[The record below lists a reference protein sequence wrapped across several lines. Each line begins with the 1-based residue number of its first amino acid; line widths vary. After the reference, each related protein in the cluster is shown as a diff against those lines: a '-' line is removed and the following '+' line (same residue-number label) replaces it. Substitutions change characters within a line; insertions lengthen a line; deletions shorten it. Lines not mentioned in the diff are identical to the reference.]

1 MFLSKAV
8 SEIRFCPARQGV
20 CGRQAAFQDKAFR
33 PYGDGRLFCA
43 GIQIINPLK
52 PILKQMRLQFFLIN
66 E

>member
-1 MFLSKAV
+1 MFCQKPSRRFVFVRRGKACAV
-8 SEIRFCPARQGV
+8 
-20 CGRQAAFQDKAFR
+20 RQAAFQDKAFR